1 MINGGQVVARIV
13 GRKEVGVAR
22 KGSMKDL
29 HDIGIVLYI
38 DYYQHQCMSYDV
50 ILLLRE
56 TG

>member
-1 MINGGQVVARIV
+1 MINGGQVVSRIV